1 MISWFLKMRCE
12 LPILMRCCFCVPL
25 RLGLLIWTYL
35 KLILSLFILTVFC
48 IQAELVARMSNRH
61 VPDGEKSFL
70 VAMIMFGT
78 INSLFQIAF
87 IVAAHKKN
95 YKIMRIYYIYN
106 FVYIFIPTILFIMF
120 CIIVYS
126 RLGGF
131 MIMLLSAMPFV
142 IIIISIPIE
151 FVLNIYLMLLV
162 RSEFIKLRDSGQFE
176 FFNHESEARCVAT
189 LPDNTIPQEGEC
201 LD

>member
-25 RLGLLIWTYL
+25 RLGLLIWTYI
-35 KLILSLFILTVFC
+35 KLILSLFLVTFFS
-48 IQAELVARMSNRH
+48 IQAELLRNDVIL
-61 VPDGEKSFL
+61 VEGKIFL
-70 VAMIMFGT
+70 VAMIKSGI

-106 FVYIFIPTILFIMF
+106 FVYIFIPTILFLMF
-120 CIIVYS
+120 IKIGYSQMGSSVTIYLSDTPLVFIV
-126 RLGGF
+126 
-131 MIMLLSAMPFV
+131 
-142 IIIISIPIE
+142 ISIPIE